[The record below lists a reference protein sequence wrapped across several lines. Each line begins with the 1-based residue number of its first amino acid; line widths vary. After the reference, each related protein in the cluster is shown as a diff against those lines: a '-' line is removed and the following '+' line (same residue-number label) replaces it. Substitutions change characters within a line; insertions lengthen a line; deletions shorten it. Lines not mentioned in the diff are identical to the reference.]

1 MPEMWTYGDPIEQ
14 TPGFRMLKDGEI
26 IPVDSECYMNGV
38 WEPVGPMAPGAPYME
53 ATEARVSTEYH
64 FPMRVKLTSTPA
76 PLDPK
81 TKYLRDIYPV
91 DAEVHEDAQG
101 RKYVKIDVY
110 SVLRAF
116 GVDHPT
122 GHAIKKLLCA
132 GMRGKGDRV
141 QDLTEAKVAIDRAIQ
156 EAGI

>member
-1 MPEMWTYGDPIEQ
+1 MRMPEEIKIPEGYEAIDAGEVIPDGAMWYGEHLGWCLATVATIGQVYDP
-14 TPGFRMLKDGEI
+14 
-26 IPVDSECYMNGV
+26 
-38 WEPVGPMAPGAPYME
+38 
-53 ATEARVSTEYH
+53 
-64 FPMRVKLTSTPA
+64 STPKVGKYAHAIHVKPTKPPEA
-76 PLDPK
+76 PTPDPK

-91 DAEVHEDAQG
+91 DGTAHTDANGKQFV
-101 RKYVKIDVY
+101 RIDVY

-122 GHAIKKLLCA
+122 GHAVKKLLCA

>member
-1 MPEMWTYGDPIEQ
+1 MSEDYSKRSFEFEGVRYQMVKTEKGSHMCDVCEASGKVCEAPTNRPSCSGLLTRDGWHYVKVSNPSEVQ
-14 TPGFRMLKDGEI
+14 AANRTP
-26 IPVDSECYMNGV
+26 
-38 WEPVGPMAPGAPYME
+38 
-53 ATEARVSTEYH
+53 
-64 FPMRVKLTSTPA
+64 
-76 PLDPK
+76 DPK

-91 DAEVHEDAQG
+91 DGMAHTDANG
-101 RKYVKIDVY
+101 KPFVRIDVY

-116 GVDHPT
+116 SVDHPT